1 MGVYEWERQCPM
13 LIHADITVD
22 IDLNSINDNLDSTV
36 NYFTL
41 SQALIKR
48 AAACDYQLLEA
59 LLFDLRDVII
69 GFDDKIKMIRLRLT
83 KKGIL
88 KEAQS
93 TSVEIEW
100 FKLGINETYND

>member
-1 MGVYEWERQCPM
+1 MKINISQLELKTIMGVYEWERQCPM

-48 AAACDYQLLEA
+48 AAACDYQR
-59 LLFDLRDVII
+59 FW
-69 GFDDKIKMIRLRLT
+69 GFHAGSHTR
-83 KKGIL
+83 
-88 KEAQS
+88 S
-93 TSVEIEW
+93 P
-100 FKLGINETYND
+100 